1 MTTSVLDIV
10 TGAAKKIGVIFKS
23 EALDA
28 DEANDG
34 LIALNNMLDT
44 WSLDNLTTY
53 SYTLENFLL
62 TGAASYTIGTGGVFN
77 TSRPVNI
84 VTAVVRIG
92 SIDYDLTPITEEQYQ
107 LDIASKSITSP
118 IPRFITYDN
127 GYPLGTIKMYA
138 VPSAGGTLFL
148 QSNKPLSN
156 LSALTTVVDLPPG
169 WKRALIHNLAIDIA
183 PDYGAEVTASVQQIA
198 KTSLGAIKRSTSINN
213 AMPLMTQD
221 VRQGNIYSG
230 WYS

>member
-1 MTTSVLDIV
+1 MTTSALDII
-10 TGAAKKIGVIFKS
+10 TDAAKKIGVIFKS
-23 EALDA
+23 ETLDA

-34 LIALNNMLDT
+34 LIALNNLLDT
-44 WSLDNLTTY
+44 WSLDSLTTY
-53 SYTLENFLL
+53 AYTLESFLL
-62 TGAASYTIGTGGVFN
+62 TGAASYTIGTGGDFN
-77 TSRPVNI
+77 TSRPINI
-84 VTAVVRIG
+84 VTAIVRIG
-92 SIDYDLTPITEEQYQ
+92 TIDYDLFPITEEQYQ
-107 LDIASKSITSP
+107 LDIASKSIASP

-156 LSALTTVVDLPPG
+156 IASLSTAVDLPPG
-169 WKRALIHNLAIDIA
+169 WKRALIYNLAIDLA
-183 PDYGAEVTASVQQIA
+183 PDYGAEVSANVQQAA

-213 AMPLMTQD
+213 AMPLMEQS